1 MRGRRIASSLTYC
14 RVADRGGF
22 TTFTQA
28 GLKVVPKRGQMLL
41 FGYKLNGS
49 PYMDDGLT
57 EHSGCPL
64 REGSKWVA
72 TQWYREGVSEERGWE
87 TFLH

>member
-1 MRGRRIASSLTYC
+1 M
-14 RVADRGGF
+14 
-22 TTFTQA
+22 
-28 GLKVVPKRGQMLL
+28 VPQRKQMLF
-41 FGYKLNGS
+41 FGYKLPPAVEDGEPRMDNGH
-49 PYMDDGLT
+49 T